1 MSGYLLTVMGTV
13 LVCSLI
19 TAITPDGKTS
29 SSIKGVTKLVCILAI
44 IAPILRFFQ
53 TDSIQTLIDK
63 NRQGNFYEDVIEV
76 DGEFIQYYS
85 EMRIQQTE
93 ESLEERLFER
103 YAVPCAVRLE
113 WSVEEEIRIERIVVA
128 LLENVG
134 EEVKGDMRLFLVEN
148 YCEEVLIE

>member
-93 ESLEERLFER
+93 ESLEEGLFER

>member
-1 MSGYLLTVMGTV
+1 MNDYLLCVIGTV
-13 LVCSLI
+13 LVCSILTGI
-19 TAITPDGKTS
+19 APEGRTS
-29 SSIKGVTKLVCILAI
+29 AVIKGVARLSCVLAI
-44 IAPILRFFQ
+44 IAPVLAFLKTGDVSVF
-53 TDSIQTLIDK
+53 SDK
-63 NRQGNFYEDVIEV
+63 NGQEIFLQEGIE
-76 DGEFIQYYS
+76 GESAFIQYYS

-93 ESLEERLFER
+93 ESLEEGLFER